1 MLFPTDQGGT
11 MKGRLALIS
20 TLAACVLATPAAL
33 AQPSPPGAV
42 VRDENASC
50 VGLFAAFNAPL
61 GPGISQEAGPGFG
74 SNVVAPFA
82 HERFPCP

>member
-1 MLFPTDQGGT
+1 

-20 TLAACVLATPAAL
+20 TAAACVLATPAAL
-33 AQPSPPGAV
+33 AAPSPPGAV

-74 SNVVAPFA
+74 SMVVAPFA
-82 HERFPCP
+82 HERLPCP

>member
-1 MLFPTDQGGT
+1 

-20 TLAACVLATPAAL
+20 AIAASVLAMPAAL
-33 AQPSPPGAV
+33 AAPPPPIA
-42 VRDENASC
+42 EEKASC
-50 VGLFAAFNAPL
+50 VGLFASFNAPL
-61 GPGISQEAGPGFG
+61 GPGISQDAGPGFG